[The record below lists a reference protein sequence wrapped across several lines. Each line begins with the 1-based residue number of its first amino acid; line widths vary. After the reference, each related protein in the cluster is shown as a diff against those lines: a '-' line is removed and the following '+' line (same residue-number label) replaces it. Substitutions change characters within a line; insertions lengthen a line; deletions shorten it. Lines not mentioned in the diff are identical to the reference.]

1 MRGPCV
7 AGFFDLRT
15 CAIQYV
21 VSDPE
26 TGACAII
33 DPILDYDAKSGS
45 VATES
50 ADALLRHLTEH
61 KLQAAWILDT
71 HPHADHLSAAAYLS
85 GKTGAP
91 TGIGDHVTEVQALWT
106 TIYNLPSS
114 FAADGSQWD
123 RLFAHGDRFAIGS
136 IEAEVLFSPG
146 HTRASVTYLVGD
158 AAFVHDT
165 LLMPDYGT
173 ARCDFPGGD
182 ARQLWRTIQSILA
195 LGDDTRLFVG
205 HDYMPGGRAPAWEST
220 VVEQRARNIH
230 LRQASTEEEF
240 VALRER
246 RDAELP
252 LPKLILHALQVN
264 IAGGRLPPPEDNG
277 RRYLKIPLDAFP
289 GARWD

>member
-1 MRGPCV
+1 M
-7 AGFFDLRT
+7 
-15 CAIQYV
+15 
-21 VSDPE
+21 
-26 TGACAII
+26 
-33 DPILDYDAKSGS
+33 
-45 VATES
+45 
-50 ADALLRHLTEH
+50 
-61 KLQAAWILDT
+61 
-71 HPHADHLSAAAYLS
+71 
-85 GKTGAP
+85 
-91 TGIGDHVTEVQALWT
+91 
-106 TIYNLPSS
+106 
-114 FAADGSQWD
+114 
-123 RLFAHGDRFAIGS
+123 GDRFAVGS

-146 HTRASVTYLVGD
+146 HTRASVTYLFGD

-182 ARQLWRTIQSILA
+182 ARQLWRTIQSILT
-195 LGDDTRLFVG
+195 LRGDTRLFVG

-220 VVEQRARNIH
+220 VAEQRARNIH
-230 LRQASTEEEF
+230 LRQATTEQEF

-277 RRYLKIPLDAFP
+277 RRYLKLPLDAFP